1 MQCAVHLLPSVGEAA
16 QLHPWVAVDL
26 RCKQCFPVVSS
37 SKLLLYERNWLN
49 RWKTSVLHE
58 GEGSITNIQWRVNL
72 IAWANNVV
80 SDQSQETI
88 KHTVLNVKML
98 KSVFPDFF
106 KGVKIYD
113 IGTKQR
119 ITNVL
124 RDNVSL
130 RPDMYPC
137 SLCWKDNA
145 TLIVGWGTSIKVC
158 FFSLKLH

>member
-1 MQCAVHLLPSVGEAA
+1 MSCSSTALCWPGCTAALLSWCSF
-16 QLHPWVAVDL
+16 QINMFLFSL
-26 RCKQCFPVVSS
+26 L
-37 SKLLLYERNWLN
+37 KLLLYERNWLN

-58 GEGSITNIQWRVNL
+58 GEGSITNIQWRANL
-72 IAWANNVV
+72 IAWSNNVV
-80 SDQSQETI
+80 SDQSETPIREYGI
-88 KHTVLNVKML
+88 KRDCAKVVSL
-98 KSVFPDFF
+98 SQ
-106 KGVKIYD
+106 GVKIYD

-145 TLIVGWGTSIKVC
+145 TLIVGWGKSIKVC
-158 FFSLKLH
+158 CSTI